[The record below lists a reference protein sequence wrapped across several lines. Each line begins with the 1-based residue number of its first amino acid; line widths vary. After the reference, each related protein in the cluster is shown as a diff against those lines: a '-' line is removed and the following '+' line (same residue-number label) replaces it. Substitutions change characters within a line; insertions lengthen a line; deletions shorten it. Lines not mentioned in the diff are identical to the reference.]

1 MKRSLLITMLLSFL
15 LGSSCVNKNE
25 EGIDVLIIGG
35 GASGVSAG
43 IQASRLGAK
52 TLIVEETDW
61 LGGMLTAAGVSAID
75 GNYNL
80 PAGIWG
86 EFKNRLAVHY
96 GGLDSLKTGWVSN
109 VLLNLL

>member
-52 TLIVEETDW
+52 TLIPGQQTTE
-61 LGGMLTAAGVSAID
+61 ASA
-75 GNYNL
+75 
-80 PAGIWG
+80 
-86 EFKNRLAVHY
+86 R
-96 GGLDSLKTGWVSN
+96 SRR
-109 VLLNLL
+109 

>member
-61 LGGMLTAAGVSAID
+61 LGGMLTAAGKIKGRLIKDWSIIDEDSNSICISASWKHKKD
-75 GNYNL
+75 N
-80 PAGIWG
+80 
-86 EFKNRLAVHY
+86 
-96 GGLDSLKTGWVSN
+96 
-109 VLLNLL
+109 

>member
-43 IQASRLGAK
+43 IQASRLGGK
-52 TLIVEETDW
+52 
-61 LGGMLTAAGVSAID
+61 
-75 GNYNL
+75 
-80 PAGIWG
+80 
-86 EFKNRLAVHY
+86 
-96 GGLDSLKTGWVSN
+96 DSDC
-109 VLLNLL
+109 

>member
-52 TLIVEETDW
+52 TLIVEETD
-61 LGGMLTAAGVSAID
+61 
-75 GNYNL
+75 
-80 PAGIWG
+80 
-86 EFKNRLAVHY
+86 
-96 GGLDSLKTGWVSN
+96 
-109 VLLNLL
+109 